1 MSSWPDKSIYN
12 GDPKSEHIWCKNSQL
27 YSLTSVWVLHTPNGV
42 PHVWL
47 GCWTFPKDTIYPLY
61 FNHLF
66 EAPQDKK
73 VSKQQYVIGL

>member
-1 MSSWPDKSIYN
+1 MS
-12 GDPKSEHIWCKNSQL
+12 G
-27 YSLTSVWVLHTPNGV
+27 WVGV

>member
-1 MSSWPDKSIYN
+1 MS
-12 GDPKSEHIWCKNSQL
+12 G
-27 YSLTSVWVLHTPNGV
+27 WVGV

-73 VSKQQYVIGL
+73 SFKTAICYWALRFWSPAK